1 MKYSKDFKEEALK
14 LSDEVGVKKAAALV
28 IFSTIQIL
36 TSPNSIHK
44 FSPSSTKTVLEG
56 LCCIC
61 IKLHLESIKYKISKI
76 VLQLSI
82 SCIVF
87 AYSFHNIIQLK
98 AMFYG
103 KHAKR
108 KTAYKP

>member
-1 MKYSKDFKEEALK
+1 MAKYRKRPVIIDAYQT
-14 LSDEVGVKKAAALV
+14 DKKIV
-28 IFSTIQIL
+28 IHTL
-36 TSPNSIHK
+36 EGDMTASPNSIHK
-44 FSPSSTKTVLEG
+44 FSPSSTKSVSEG

-103 KHAKR
+103 KQAKR